1 MELDALS
8 QRHPVD
14 LIKEFKQHAMDLL
27 EMVFLA
33 QILQLQLLLMFAS
46 IKHVLRIQL
55 QRVMQIVLLGTHQQ
69 QELLIVFGEEAQD
82 ALIHNLVHHL
92 QEQLIHVL
100 HSRLQMDLVMEQVLL
115 QLQLHVLLTHH
126 FAQVLHLTIVLMH
139 NVRLG
144 VLLVLQMVSAAF
156 QVVQLHA
163 QASYHLLPA
172 HSINQQLVSIA
183 I

>member
-14 LIKEFKQHAMDLL
+14 LIKELKQHAMDLL
-27 EMVFLA
+27 VLVLLV
-33 QILQLQLLLMFAS
+33 QILQLPLQLMLAS
-46 IKHVLRIQL
+46 IKHVLWIQL
-55 QRVMQIVLLGTHQQ
+55 QRVMQIVLLGIHQQ
-69 QELLIVFGEEAQD
+69 EELLIVFGEEAQD
-82 ALIHNLVHHL
+82 VLHHSLVHHL
-92 QEQLIHVL
+92 QEQLIHVQ
-100 HSRLQMDLVMEQVLL
+100 HLQLIMDLAMEQVLL
-115 QLQLHVLLTHH
+115 QLQLHVLLIHH

-144 VLLVLQMVSAAF
+144 VLLVLQMVSVAF

-163 QASYHLLPA
+163 KASYHLLPA
-172 HSINQQLVSIA
+172 HSINQQLDSIA